1 MRERERGE
9 EDKDENKEGRGDRR
23 KIGKEG
29 RSGAKR
35 FIEERRKD
43 SWGRRE

>member
-1 MRERERGE
+1 MRERRE
-9 EDKDENKEGRGDRR
+9 EDKDGNKEERGDRR

-35 FIEERRKD
+35 FVEK
-43 SWGRRE
+43 

>member
-1 MRERERGE
+1 MRERWE
-9 EDKDENKEGRGDRR
+9 EDKDGDQEERGDGR

-43 SWGRRE
+43 SWGRRG